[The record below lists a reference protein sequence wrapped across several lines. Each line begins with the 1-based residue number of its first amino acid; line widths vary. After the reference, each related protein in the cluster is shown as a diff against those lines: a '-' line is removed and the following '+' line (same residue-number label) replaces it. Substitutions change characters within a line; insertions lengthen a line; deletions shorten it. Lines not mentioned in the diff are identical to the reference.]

1 MMSNLLLI
9 EDDPILGAGIKMNL
23 EMEKYHISWAKD
35 LRSAR
40 DYNQQNNFDLVILD
54 LGLPDGNGMSFCK
67 ELRSGGSHLPIIM
80 LTAQADEDSA
90 VAGLSA
96 GANDYI
102 RKPFGNRELLAR
114 IKTVLRE
121 PAVRRE
127 QVRFG
132 NILILNDQRRVI
144 IDQHTIDLNRREFDI
159 FKYLVNHGDN
169 IVSRENLLQFLDREG
184 EILDR
189 TLDSHIS
196 HIRAKLK
203 KAQVTS
209 VAIASV
215 YGIGYRLE
223 KR

>member
-1 MMSNLLLI
+1 MSHFMLV

-23 EMEKYHISWAKD
+23 EMEKYSVSWARD

-40 DYNQQNNFDLVILD
+40 EMNNSSKFDLIILD
-54 LGLPDGNGMSFCK
+54 LGLPDGNGLSLCK
-67 ELRSGGSHLPIIM
+67 ELRESGSRLPIIM
-80 LTAQADEDSA
+80 LTAQADEDS
-90 VAGLSA
+90 VVSGLTA
-96 GANDYI
+96 GANDYL
-102 RKPFGNRELLAR
+102 RKPFGNRELVAR
-114 IKTVLRE
+114 IKTILRE
-121 PAVRRE
+121 PALRE
-127 QVRFG
+127 DQVRFG
-132 NILILNDQRRVI
+132 DILVLRDQRRVL
-144 IDQHTIDLNRREFDI
+144 IDQHAIDLNRREFDI
-159 FKYLVNHGDN
+159 FTYLVNHGDN
-169 IVSRENLLQFLDREG
+169 VVSRESLLQFLDREG

-203 KAQVTS
+203 KAEISS